1 MFAINSVMKP
11 TPITLHKQH
20 IVLVDDM
27 PNMYLSHHYQRTIKA
42 WTFTGYRCSACGQS
56 LKHMGNILKHNDL
69 CKVLNKKS
77 KASEP
82 L

>member
-1 MFAINSVMKP
+1 MKP

-20 IVLVDDM
+20 TYLVEDK
-27 PNMYLSHHYQRTIKA
+27 PNMYLSHQYQRTIKS
-42 WTFTGYRCSACGQS
+42 WVFVGYRCSACGQS
-56 LKHMGNILKHNDL
+56 LRQVGNIIKHNDL

-77 KASEP
+77 KADEP